1 MWKKIY
7 RDRYTFVASF
17 FCFFLQ
23 WKKKKSILE
32 LFCFVLFCAL
42 QIHEILG
49 KLLKQ
54 IIVKN
59 SFFLYEKVL
68 TRLETPHNWRYSTWN
83 CDDFCHLY
91 TQPSRFWAFSSQLIP
106 TVLQLFM
113 KVWPVWC
120 SLFDTF
126 FFPFFFCLKCIHF
139 WIASTSA
146 FPLLKCKW
154 LFSNSILQFS
164 NGSSQSDLQTLMTVL

>member
-7 RDRYTFVASF
+7 RDRYSFVASF

-23 WKKKKSILE
+23 WKKKSILE

-68 TRLETPHNWRYSTWN
+68 TRLETPHN
-83 CDDFCHLY
+83 
-91 TQPSRFWAFSSQLIP
+91 
-106 TVLQLFM
+106 
-113 KVWPVWC
+113 
-120 SLFDTF
+120 
-126 FFPFFFCLKCIHF
+126 
-139 WIASTSA
+139 
-146 FPLLKCKW
+146 
-154 LFSNSILQFS
+154 
-164 NGSSQSDLQTLMTVL
+164 

>member
-23 WKKKKSILE
+23 WKKKSILE

-68 TRLETPHNWRYSTWN
+68 TRLETPHNWGYSTWN
-83 CDDFCHLY
+83 CDDFCHLC
-91 TQPSRFWAFSSQLIP
+91 TQPSCFWAFSSQLIP
-106 TVLQLFM
+106 SATLHEGLACMVL
-113 KVWPVWC
+113 
-120 SLFDTF
+120 SLWYIYI
-126 FFPFFFCLKCIHF
+126 FFCLKCIHF